1 MKLTLE
7 EFLGKNK
14 PAGRSKLDRFI
25 NEIFELKNQGFS
37 LDQILDFLSINEVKV
52 SKSTLHF
59 FIKNKISTYKES
71 PKKSFFIE
79 KNNSTTVEKFSK
91 QETSKKEQE
100 PTAQKKIKLS
110 VSEKSESTESKKIK
124 SDYEIPSY
132 APKSLKNIDD
142 LI

>member
-71 PKKSFFIE
+71 PKKSFVIE

-100 PTAQKKIKLS
+100 PTAQKK
-110 VSEKSESTESKKIK
+110 
-124 SDYEIPSY
+124 
-132 APKSLKNIDD
+132 N
-142 LI
+142 